1 MTTGSRTTTRRPS
14 PAKGAPAGGAP
25 VNGTP
30 VNGAHARTFRWHRW
44 QRRWAPYLFVSPFF
58 ILFAVFGLF
67 PTLFSIY
74 LSFQSWNPV
83 QGLGSMK
90 WVGVENYQFLLTDP
104 WFWKS
109 LRNTIWI
116 ALASGIPQHVI
127 AIPLAFVLV
136 SGVRGALRHPLTA
149 AYFLPYIT
157 STVAVAIVFNTI
169 FGTQFGLLNWAIDG
183 LASWPVT
190 AWLFSGIKESLPINW
205 LGRAPYIK
213 PAISILVAWKYFGF
227 NVVLYSAGLA
237 TIPREYHE
245 AAMVDGASPLQ
256 RFWHITL
263 PLLRPMM
270 FFAVTLTIIGNLQL
284 FDEPFILTN
293 RTGGPSESGLT
304 LAMYLY
310 RTGFEWLDMGTAA
323 AMAWVL
329 FLVIGTATIVHFLL
343 SGRRG
348 LERRE

>member
-1 MTTGSRTTTRRPS
+1 MDTGLRS
-14 PAKGAPAGGAP
+14 KE
-25 VNGTP
+25 TP
-30 VNGAHARTFRWHRW
+30 RATHTGLSARWHRF
-44 QRRWAPYLFVSPFF
+44 QRRYAPYLFVSPFF

-67 PTLFSIY
+67 PTIFSIY
-74 LSFQSWNPV
+74 LSFQAWNPV
-83 QGLGSMK
+83 QGLGSMR
-90 WVGVENYQFLLTDP
+90 WVDLENYEFLFTDP

-109 LRNTIWI
+109 LYNTVWL
-116 ALASGIPQHVI
+116 ALASGVPQHLL
-127 AIPLAFVLV
+127 AIPLAFALV
-136 SGVRGALRHPLTA
+136 SGVRAVRHPLTA

-169 FGTQFGLLNWAIDG
+169 FGTQFGMLNHAIG
-183 LASWPVT
+183 ALADWPVT
-190 AWLFSGIKESLPINW
+190 GWLFAGIRDQLPINW

-237 TIPREYHE
+237 TIPREYYE
-245 AAMVDGASPLQ
+245 AAAVDGATALQ
-256 RFWHITL
+256 RFRLITL
-263 PLLRPMM
+263 PLLRPIM
-270 FFAVTLTIIGNLQL
+270 FFAITLTIIGNLQL

-293 RTGGPSESGLT
+293 RTGGPSEAGLT

-323 AMAWVL
+323 AMSWVL
-329 FLVIGTATIVHFLL
+329 FFVIGVGTITHFLFF
-343 SGRRG
+343 GRSG